1 MHHHSTVRR
10 QRVLRLALA
19 PLLLAWAALMGTA
32 RATPYLPAH
41 GADVIE
47 VLPRRADATQT
58 ELRRLRLAL
67 NAQPRDVAL
76 ATALAQRYIAVGR
89 DAADPRY
96 LGYAQAALAPWW
108 REAAPPPTVLL
119 LRATLLQSGHQFPAA
134 LADLE
139 RLLAAEPAN
148 AQAWLTRATVLTVR
162 GDYAGATTSCARV
175 SALANELVTAA
186 CIASVGALTGRAQ
199 PSEQLLVLTL
209 RRGASAPPEQRL
221 WAQTLL
227 AEMAAQ
233 RGDAALADARY
244 RDALALNPH
253 DAYLLGAY
261 ADFLLDQGRPADVLT
276 LLKEYTRVDALL
288 LRRALA
294 LRQMPG
300 AEAALATDV
309 AALAAR
315 FSAATER
322 GDTVHQREQAR
333 FALYLQRDAATA
345 LALARQNWEVQ
356 KEAADMRIYLEAAA
370 QAHDAAAARPV
381 LDWIARH
388 HTEGATLRALVH
400 QLNPGA

>member
-1 MHHHSTVRR
+1 MHH
-10 QRVLRLALA
+10 QLVLRLAPA
-19 PLLLAWAALMGTA
+19 LLAWAALTGAA

-41 GADVIE
+41 GGDVIE

-67 NAQPRDVAL
+67 NARPRDVEL

-89 DAADPRY
+89 DASDPRY

-108 REAAPPPTVLL
+108 REAAPPSAVLL
-119 LRATLLQSGHQFPAA
+119 LRATLLQSTHQFPAA

-139 RLLAAEPAN
+139 RLLAAEPSN

-162 GDYAGATTSCARV
+162 GDYAGATASCARL

-199 PSEQLLVLTL
+199 PSEQLLALVLQ
-209 RRGASAPPEQRL
+209 RGASAPPEQRQ
-221 WAQTLL
+221 WALTLL

-233 RGDAALADARY
+233 RGDARQAELRY
-244 RDALALNPH
+244 RGALTLNPH

-276 LLKEYTRVDALL
+276 LLKEHTRVDALL
-288 LRRALA
+288 LRHALA
-294 LRQMPG
+294 LRLMPG
-300 AEAALATDV
+300 ATAALAADV

-322 GDTVHQREQAR
+322 GDTLHQREQAR
-333 FALYLQRDAATA
+333 FALYLQHDAATA
-345 LALARQNWEVQ
+345 LTLARQNWAVQ
-356 KEAADMRIYLEAAA
+356 KEAADMRIYLEAAL
-370 QAHDAAAARPV
+370 QAHDAAAARPL
-381 LDWIARH
+381 LDWIARN
-388 HTEGATLRALVH
+388 HTEGATLRALVR